1 MRGKSRRLPW
11 LLLWPW
17 SLFTTVILYP
27 SLCSSLFLS
36 SGWIAKWR
44 LTSSDPCLVKLLAR
58 LNRKAANEK
67 IHIVHLDPGVRS
79 QKILSVSSCT
89 YFGKLLCDGCMPLMA
104 LITYW
109 QQHAA
114 IILWEPEP
122 LSATTCNY
130 TLQETLAQ
138 WQELCPT
145 SSPSSHI
152 LRTLLHEWHK
162 RQVRRCPV
170 TNPENSNLWL

>member
-58 LNRKAANEK
+58 LNRKATNEK

-79 QKILSVSSCT
+79 RKILSVSYCT
-89 YFGKLLCDGCMPLMA
+89 YFGKLLCHGCMPLMA
-104 LITYW
+104 LIPYW

-114 IILWEPEP
+114 IIHHMQLHSAGNFGTMARAVPYLVTVFTHTEDLNSWVAQAASSKVPCHKSWEF
-122 LSATTCNY
+122 
-130 TLQETLAQ
+130 
-138 WQELCPT
+138 
-145 SSPSSHI
+145 
-152 LRTLLHEWHK
+152 
-162 RQVRRCPV
+162 
-170 TNPENSNLWL
+170 